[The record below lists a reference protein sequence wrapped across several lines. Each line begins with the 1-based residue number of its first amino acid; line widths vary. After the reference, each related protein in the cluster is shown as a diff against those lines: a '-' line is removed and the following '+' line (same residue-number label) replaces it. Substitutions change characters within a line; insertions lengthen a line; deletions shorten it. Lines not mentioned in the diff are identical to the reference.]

1 MGSGILIVGAGGL
14 VGQGV
19 LTTVLQDASI
29 DRIVLLVRRPIR
41 IADERVT
48 LLQADVFSEDN
59 LRRLDFGGLD
69 ACFYCAGP
77 LPLGLSEAAYREV
90 TVQMT
95 VRVAAAY
102 AAANPQGRF
111 LYVSGMGA
119 DVNSRLMPFRIKGEA
134 EQALRGLGIPVCCLR
149 PGGARPV
156 QGEVS
161 PYPARRW
168 VYRLGD
174 PILALLCHVAPKQFT
189 TTRAIGRAMLQAAR
203 MTPMPAVVDNM
214 AINAVA
220 VDGLNP

>member
-1 MGSGILIVGAGGL
+1 MGSGILIVGASGL

-19 LTTVLQDASI
+19 LKTVLQDTSI
-29 DRIVLLVRRPIR
+29 DRIVLLVRHPIR
-41 IADERVT
+41 IADARVD
-48 LLQADVFSEDN
+48 LLQADVFSEDG
-59 LRRLDFGGLD
+59 LSRLDLTELD

-95 VRVAAAY
+95 VRVAKAY

-119 DVNSRLMPFRIKGEA
+119 DVHSRLMPFRIKGEA
-134 EQALRGLGIPVCCLR
+134 EEALRALGIPLCCLR

-156 QGEVS
+156 QGEIS

-174 PILALLCHVAPKQFT
+174 PILALLCWLAPKQFT
-189 TTRAIGRAMLQAAR
+189 TTRAIGRAMLQSAR
-203 MTPMPAVVDNM
+203 MTPMPTVVDNM
-214 AINAVA
+214 TISAIY
-220 VDGLNP
+220 VDRVNP